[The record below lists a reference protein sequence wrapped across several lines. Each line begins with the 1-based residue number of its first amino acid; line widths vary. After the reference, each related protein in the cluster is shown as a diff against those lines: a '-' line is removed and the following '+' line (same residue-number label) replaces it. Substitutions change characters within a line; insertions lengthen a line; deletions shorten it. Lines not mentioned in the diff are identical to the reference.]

1 LVGSN
6 SYITNK
12 GDILARGKNKAIA
25 ERRNQAMSEIQ
36 SIESQRIQI
45 RNLNATIEELREEIR
60 TKDAL
65 HKESI
70 NKLSA
75 QLKHKTSDLVEELQA
90 RSSYLLLELGKTNST
105 LDKIQNSWSKAFI
118 NLRTHFMHSHK
129 MSALEA
135 IENST
140 QLLGD
145 DPSES
150 ITVIAEIASGVKNL
164 TTERARALQK
174 VRGLR

>member
-1 LVGSN
+1 
-6 SYITNK
+6 
-12 GDILARGKNKAIA
+12 LARGKNKAIA
-25 ERRNQAMSEIQ
+25 ERRNQALSEIN

-60 TKDAL
+60 TKDTL

-70 NKLSA
+70 NKLTT
-75 QLKHKTSDLVEELQA
+75 QLKHNTSEVVEELQA
-90 RSSYLLLELGKTNST
+90 RSSYLLAELGGANST
-105 LDKIQNSWSKAFI
+105 LDKIQNSWGKAFI
-118 NLRTHFMHSHK
+118 NLREHFMHSHK

-135 IENST
+135 VENCT

-145 DPSES
+145 DPHDA
-150 ITVIAEIASGVKNL
+150 ITVIEGISSGVKNL

>member
-1 LVGSN
+1 
-6 SYITNK
+6 
-12 GDILARGKNKAIA
+12 LARGKNKAIA
-25 ERRNQAMSEIQ
+25 ERRNQALSEIN

-60 TKDAL
+60 TKDTL

-70 NKLSA
+70 NKLTT
-75 QLKHKTSDLVEELQA
+75 QLKHNTSEVVEELQA
-90 RSSYLLLELGKTNST
+90 RSSYLLIELGEANST

-118 NLRTHFMHSHK
+118 NLREHFMHSHK

-135 IENST
+135 VENCT

-145 DPSES
+145 DPHDA
-150 ITVIAEIASGVKNL
+150 ITVIEGISSGVKNL

>member
-1 LVGSN
+1 M
-6 SYITNK
+6 
-12 GDILARGKNKAIA
+12 ARGKNKAIA

-105 LDKIQNSWSKAFI
+105 LNKIQDSWSKAFT
-118 NLRTHFMHSHK
+118 NLREHFMHSHK
-129 MSALEA
+129 MGFIEA
-135 IENST
+135 IENCT

-145 DPSES
+145 DPQDT
-150 ITVIAEIASGVKNL
+150 ITVIEGITAGVKNL
-164 TTERARALQK
+164 TPERARTLQK